1 MYLSVKAIFHIV
13 SNMVGGMGS
22 VVALSPQIVYK
33 YVSIEHISSM
43 VTANDARYGR
53 KILNDLPYLGR
64 MVACIS

>member
-1 MYLSVKAIFHIV
+1 MYLPAKAIFHIV
-13 SNMVGGMGS
+13 SNMVGGKVS
-22 VVALSPQIVYK
+22 VVAQSAQIVYK
-33 YVSIEHISSM
+33 YISIEHISSM